1 MGALHFGL
9 DPRLLEAL
17 RRQLPLRL
25 FFETGTFEAGTTTA
39 VAPHFDRVWTV
50 ELSPVLCDHARQKLA
65 TFKHVEVIHGSSPE
79 ILRARAP
86 ALGSSSVLY
95 WLDAHWCGGPTSGAA
110 NECPLLDE
118 LAAIGTLNDSSVILI
133 DDARYFIGPAPPP
146 HKADHWPGL
155 LQIETALRRISSQ
168 HGLWVINDV
177 MIFAPNRIAEDVIAY
192 GRAHGIDLLLLANAA
207 RRNAQA
213 DAAKPSPGTAKASDA
228 RSGHGLE
235 QGLNAALLGQDRS
248 ERIFAFHAKR
258 MGITRL
264 LDIGS
269 NSGQFAATIRR
280 LGFGGIIYSV
290 EPQRA
295 AHEELRKNAV
305 SDVRWIPLSRQ
316 AAGGRQ
322 GTLDLNV
329 SKNSWSSSFLPVH
342 ENHLRAAPDARTVT
356 QERALVTRT
365 ADLLREKLMRKIDA
379 LKIDVQGY
387 EREVLE
393 GLRPCMDGIRLLLL
407 EMSSVE
413 CYVGAPDLIALDR
426 FLTEELGFT
435 RVSLEPSFYDGMG
448 VAQQFDGIYARTP
461 SRNAATSRDRPL
473 EFGAVVTSMNGV
485 PSRKDVSGEEIGQEW
500 LDLCIES
507 WLQISK
513 SAISVSE
520 SAPPDPRVLWIET
533 NARPPVADLFATMP
547 DGAHTV
553 LCNADIVVADDL
565 KTVAT
570 RLDPAALYCVHRVE
584 VEFNSANPDLLDR
597 KAIYGLGFDLF
608 LLPPEFVQFVREFRA
623 LPREFRVGEPWWD
636 YLLPLVALAAGFPV
650 KRLPYSPTLAMHHR
664 HPTRFD
670 SEIWL
675 KRGEA
680 FLTTVSA
687 LARDFP
693 SRRCDMLDEI
703 AALSGPLKERLD
715 AASGI
720 VCARLP

>member
-50 ELSPVLCDHARQKLA
+50 ELSPVLCDRARQKLA
-65 TFKHVEVIHGSSPE
+65 TFRHVEVIHGSSPDV
-79 ILRARAP
+79 LRTRAP
-86 ALGSSSVLY
+86 VLGSSSVLY
-95 WLDAHWCGGPTSGAA
+95 WLDAHWCGGPTSGVT

-118 LAAIGTLNDSSVILI
+118 LAAIGTLNESSVLLI

-155 LQIETALRRISSQ
+155 LEIETALRRISGQ

-177 MIFAPNRIAEDVIAY
+177 MIYAPNRIAEDVIAY

-207 RRNAQA
+207 RRSAQA
-213 DAAKPSPGTAKASDA
+213 DAPKPSPGPAKTNDA
-228 RSGHGLE
+228 RGGHGLD

-269 NSGQFAATIRR
+269 NSGQFATKIRR
-280 LGFGGIIYSV
+280 LGFDGIIYSI

-316 AAGGRQ
+316 AAGRRQ
-322 GTLDLNV
+322 GALDLNV

-342 ENHLRAAPDARTVT
+342 ENHLRAAPDARAVA
-356 QERALVTRT
+356 QERAFITRT
-365 ADLLREKLMRKIDA
+365 ADLLREPLMRKIDA

-393 GLRPCMDGIRLLLL
+393 GLRPCMDGIRLVLL

-426 FLTEELGFT
+426 FLVDDLGFT
-435 RVSLEPSFYDGMG
+435 RVSLEPSFYDGLG
-448 VAQQFDGIYARTP
+448 VAQQFDGIYARAP
-461 SRNAATSRDRPL
+461 SRSAAASRDKPV

-507 WLQISK
+507 WLQISE
-513 SAISVSE
+513 SAVSVSE
-520 SAPPDPRVLWIET
+520 TAPPDPRVLWIET
-533 NARPPVADLFATMP
+533 SARPPVADLFATMP

-553 LCNADIVVADDL
+553 LCNADIVVTDDL

-570 RLDPAALYCVHRVE
+570 RLDPAALYCAHRIE

-597 KAIYGLGFDLF
+597 KSVYGLGFDLF
-608 LLPPEFVQFVREFRA
+608 LLPPELVRFVREFRA
-623 LPREFRVGEPWWD
+623 LPREFLVGEPWWD
-636 YLLPLVALAAGFPV
+636 YLLPLVALAGGFPV
-650 KRLPYSPTLAMHHR
+650 KRLPYSPAIAMHHR
-664 HPTRFD
+664 HSTRFD
-670 SEIWL
+670 RETWL

-693 SRRCDMLDEI
+693 SRRSDMLDEI

-715 AASGI
+715 AAAGI